1 MTNRERILNTLL
13 GQTTDRAPFGV
24 GLGFAPWG
32 HTLERWRSE
41 SGIADLNPADYFGYD
56 RGFVGVPAEYGPLPH
71 FERKVVHED
80 AEFIT
85 TTDFRGLTVRNL
97 RDHSSMPEFLDYPVK
112 TADDWRRY
120 RSERLQPRI
129 EERLA
134 RLDGFIAGLVA
145 TDAPV
150 QVGGFPWGMFG
161 TPRDL
166 LGAEELLVGFYSQPE
181 VVRDMMETYTDLW
194 LRLYSA
200 IAARVRIDHIHIWED
215 MSGRNG
221 SLISMQMVEEFMM
234 PCYDRVA
241 SFAREREVPL
251 LSVDSDGQVNE
262 LVAAMTA
269 HGVNVFLPFEVQAG
283 NDVREYR
290 RQYPSLGIIGGMD
303 KNALADDAPPGALR
317 REIDRA
323 ADMLAAGRYIPG
335 FDHLIPPNVSWAT
348 WKGCMETLK
357 RLIGA

>member
-1 MTNRERILNTLL
+1 
-13 GQTTDRAPFGV
+13 
-24 GLGFAPWG
+24 
-32 HTLERWRSE
+32 
-41 SGIADLNPADYFGYD
+41 
-56 RGFVGVPAEYGPLPH
+56 
-71 FERKVVHED
+71 
-80 AEFIT
+80 
-85 TTDFRGLTVRNL
+85 
-97 RDHSSMPEFLDYPVK
+97 
-112 TADDWRRY
+112 
-120 RSERLQPRI
+120 
-129 EERLA
+129 
-134 RLDGFIAGLVA
+134 
-145 TDAPV
+145 
-150 QVGGFPWGMFG
+150 
-161 TPRDL
+161 
-166 LGAEELLVGFYSQPE
+166 
-181 VVRDMMETYTDLW
+181 
-194 LRLYSA
+194 
-200 IAARVRIDHIHIWED
+200 
-215 MSGRNG
+215 
-221 SLISMQMVEEFMM
+221 M